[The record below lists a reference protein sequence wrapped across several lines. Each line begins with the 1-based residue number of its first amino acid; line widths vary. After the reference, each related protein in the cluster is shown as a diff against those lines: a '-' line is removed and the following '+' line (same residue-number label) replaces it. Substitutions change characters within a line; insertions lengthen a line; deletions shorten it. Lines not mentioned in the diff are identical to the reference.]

1 MKIND
6 NAIPR
11 AKKAPHIPFKPPEL
25 PPGVIPDG
33 IKDNPSMLA
42 LDSGMPPYLALDDG
56 SIMPFYTYCNLNNAG
71 LGFPGYP
78 YLAEKARISEYRAAS
93 ETTATEMTR
102 KWIKFKTNGD
112 DDRSEQIEQIEKAFL
127 DFKLRRCF
135 KRAQTHDGFFGRGQI
150 YMRIKDQDDDATKK
164 LPLVIDP
171 TGIKKGSL
179 LGFQVIEPYWVT
191 PYWYNTTDPTDP
203 WFFKPI
209 WWFVLGKQIHASR
222 FMMFVSRELPDL
234 FKPAYNFSGMS
245 LTQLMQVDV
254 EQWISARDSVARII
268 RNFRANVLMTNMAST
283 LADDPGQG
291 LSDRVKLFN
300 ALSDNDGMMVL
311 DKDTEEY
318 TQVNTALTGLDELQA
333 QAQEHMCAP
342 SHIPLVKLTG
352 VTPSGLNASG
362 EEEMQV
368 WYDYVKA
375 QQENDFGEHIET
387 CSHAIQCHLFGQ
399 IYPDIIHE
407 FVDLTEL
414 DGEALARVRKSDGE
428 NATAYITM
436 GVISPEEER
445 ERLASEPTSGYDN
458 LSGPAP
464 DPEEVPGLAMPEPP
478 KDDESDDGG

>member
-1 MKIND
+1 
-6 NAIPR
+6 
-11 AKKAPHIPFKPPEL
+11 
-25 PPGVIPDG
+25 
-33 IKDNPSMLA
+33 
-42 LDSGMPPYLALDDG
+42 
-56 SIMPFYTYCNLNNAG
+56 
-71 LGFPGYP
+71 
-78 YLAEKARISEYRAAS
+78 
-93 ETTATEMTR
+93 
-102 KWIKFKTNGD
+102 
-112 DDRSEQIEQIEKAFL
+112 
-127 DFKLRRCF
+127 
-135 KRAQTHDGFFGRGQI
+135 
-150 YMRIKDQDDDATKK
+150 
-164 LPLVIDP
+164 
-171 TGIKKGSL
+171 
-179 LGFQVIEPYWVT
+179 
-191 PYWYNTTDPTDP
+191 
-203 WFFKPI
+203 
-209 WWFVLGKQIHASR
+209 
-222 FMMFVSRELPDL
+222 
-234 FKPAYNFSGMS
+234 
-245 LTQLMQVDV
+245 MQVDV